1 MKVDPAEILRRISGG
16 EGKDLEFKRG
26 LPRDSKT
33 ARTLCAFANTRGG
46 LLLVGVGDHGERLGA
61 PRPAETAQRLRAIA
75 AEHIEPPASIE
86 VGTVTVEGV
95 RLVWASVPLSPRR
108 PHACRDDQGGSTVVV
123 RVGASNRAATGATLR
138 GIAVPRAAGLD
149 ALQRRVLEWVV
160 REHARDPDAV
170 TVAGFA
176 RDANVGRQRAR
187 RTFTQ
192 LELAGR
198 LVAHGAGARRVYAPA

>member
-1 MKVDPAEILRRISGG
+1 MKVDPAEILRRIGGG

-26 LPRDSKT
+26 LPRDPKT

-46 LLLVGVGDHGERLGA
+46 LLLVGVGDRGERLGA
-61 PRPAETAQRLRAIA
+61 PHPAGTVQRLRAIA
-75 AEHIEPPASIE
+75 AEYVEPPVPVE

-95 RLVWASVPLSPRR
+95 RLVWASVPLSPCR
-108 PHACRDDQGGSTVVV
+108 PHACRDDQGRLTVVV

-138 GIAVPRAAGLD
+138 GIAVPRSTGLD
-149 ALQRRVLEWVV
+149 PLQRRVLEWVA
-160 REHARDPDAV
+160 RQHARDPDAV
-170 TVAGFA
+170 TVAAFA
-176 RDANVGRQRAR
+176 HDGNVGRQRAR
-187 RTFTQ
+187 RAFTQ